1 MITNSGDNHTDRK
14 SQAATSKSSSESS
27 PRENSPIPLTYSNFE
42 EFYVA
47 YMSFHT
53 KPLSNLL
60 HFSGITLL
68 LATVFYVEYFSVSQS
83 WKFTVPAAAIGYA
96 LAWIGHFAV
105 EKNKP
110 ASFNNPLWSIRAGLR
125 MYIDMLRGKVKIW

>member
-1 MITNSGDNHTDRK
+1 MITNIDGNRTNRTSQTAASIKPSDNNSG
-14 SQAATSKSSSESS
+14 AV
-27 PRENSPIPLTYSNFE
+27 TYASFE
-42 EFYVA
+42 EFYKA
-47 YMSFHT
+47 YMSYHT
-53 KPLSNLL
+53 KPLSNFL
-60 HFSGITLL
+60 HFAGITLL
-68 LATVFYVEYFSVSQS
+68 LTAVFYVEYNNIPQS
-83 WKFTVPAAAIGYA
+83 WKITVPAAAIGYA